1 MCRLKVVL
9 FANGRGADA
18 STYKPNR
25 DDSQWWNRRDAL
37 VRCVAAFLFGPEVDV
52 DADHRELVI
61 LYDDD
66 LSRMHMTYRQPGSS
80 SADAC
85 QCLIPSEQNIVSLWK
100 QAASQENGEPV
111 ERSGLTCRLV
121 ASRKSSESRVSGM
134 DSKRDVLEFL
144 QKVCS
149 LDFLRHHGLNSS
161 PAVILRKTNKKTLM
175 NVWSAWKQ
183 KEISKESA
191 ETSTETLESILEE
204 LLQPD
209 SPVVEQ
215 VVAGVLHESSENELP
230 CWEKDSRSMPSMQI
244 CLFLGAVRDMSSTEN
259 RCLERLCDRLSI
271 PLAKV
276 RLGPVPEFTS
286 KILTVTAVHHAQG
299 TLAPA
304 IHTLIESKDKS
315 HKRLREEEAPP
326 STSTL
331 ATTVPLLHFIC
342 LVPIASSELS
352 TELSD
357 RTRAL
362 WCLVRCTVA
371 SLWRSRLVGQGG
383 ISPLSNHLTLVFED
397 GQAVTFQQDELVTSL
412 AEQHQAAPSENQ
424 ILKALQ
430 AKLEK
435 VATSAVQ
442 DWKTRAVAILNGL
455 MVADNMTKP
464 RYILNTEAKG
474 NDDLFRL
481 FCDMDPEHAS
491 DTNDS
496 AWVLV
501 SIGPRSTALEDMETS
516 VLRACRK
523 MKVPVIHRPVLSSSC
538 QDREAAT
545 ITMIQHFS
553 YQNRLFGMLRREL
566 DSASQTSSKKKK
578 KRSS

>member
-18 STYKPNR
+18 FTYKPNR

-37 VRCVAAFLFGPEVDV
+37 VRCVAAFLFGPEGDV
-52 DADHRELVI
+52 DADHRELII

-66 LSRMHMTYRQPGSS
+66 LSRMHMTYRQPESP

-111 ERSGLTCRLV
+111 ELIGLTCRVV
-121 ASRKSSESRVSGM
+121 ASRKSGESRVSGM

-144 QKVCS
+144 QKACS

-161 PAVILRKTNKKTLM
+161 TSVILRKTNKTTLM
-175 NVWSAWKQ
+175 HVWGAWKQ
-183 KEISKESA
+183 QEISKESA

-209 SPVVEQ
+209 SPAVEQ

-230 CWEKDSRSMPSMQI
+230 CWEKDTRSMPSMQI

-259 RCLERLCDRLSI
+259 RCLDSLCNRLSI
-271 PLAKV
+271 PLVKV

-286 KILTVTAVHHAQG
+286 KILTVTAFHHAQG

-304 IHTLIESKDKS
+304 IHTLIERKDKS
-315 HKRLREEEAPP
+315 RKRLREEEGPP
-326 STSTL
+326 
-331 ATTVPLLHFIC
+331 ATDVPVLHFIC
-342 LVPIASSELS
+342 LVPFVSSELS

-383 ISPLSNHLTLVFED
+383 KSPLLNRLTLIFED
-397 GQAVTFQQDELVTSL
+397 GQVVTLEQDELVTSL

-424 ILKALQ
+424 ILNALQ

-435 VATSAVQ
+435 VAAPTVQ
-442 DWKTRAVAILNGL
+442 DWKSRAVAILNGL
-455 MVADNMTKP
+455 VLKGKP
-464 RYILNTEAKG
+464 RYILNTEAKE
-474 NDDLFRL
+474 NDRDLSRI
-481 FCDMDPEHAS
+481 FCDMVPKHSSE
-491 DTNDS
+491 TNVS

-501 SIGPRSTALEDMETS
+501 SVRPRSTVLADMEKS

-523 MKVPVIHRPVLSSSC
+523 MKLPVIHCPALSSSC

-545 ITMIQHFS
+545 ITMLQHFA
-553 YQNRLFGMLRREL
+553 YQNRLFEMLRGEL
-566 DSASQTSSKKKK
+566 DSASPTSSKKKK

>member
-9 FANGRGADA
+9 FAKGRGSDA
-18 STYKPNR
+18 STYRPNR

-37 VRCVAAFLFGPEVDV
+37 VRCVAAFLLGPEVG
-52 DADHRELVI
+52 DHRELII
-61 LYDDD
+61 LFDED
-66 LSRMHMTYRQPGSS
+66 LSRMHMSYRKPESS

-85 QCLIPSEQNIVSLWK
+85 HCLVPSEQNIVSLWK

-111 ERSGLTCRLV
+111 ELSGLTCRLA

-144 QKVCS
+144 QKACS

-183 KEISKESA
+183 QEISKESA

-209 SPVVEQ
+209 SPVVQQ

-230 CWEKDSRSMPSMQI
+230 CWEKDPRSIPSMQV
-244 CLFLGAVRDMSSTEN
+244 CLFLGAVRDMTSTEN
-259 RCLERLCDRLSI
+259 RCLECLCNRLSI

-286 KILTVTAVHHAQG
+286 KILTVTAIHHSQG

-304 IHTLIESKDKS
+304 IHALIESKDKS
-315 HKRLREEEAPP
+315 RKRFREEEAPP
-326 STSTL
+326 STFMS
-331 ATTVPLLHFIC
+331 ATFVPVLHFIC
-342 LVPIASSELS
+342 LVPVASSELS

-371 SLWRSRLVGQGG
+371 SLWRSRLVSQGG
-383 ISPLSNHLTLVFED
+383 TSPLSNRLTLVFED
-397 GQAVTFQQDELVTSL
+397 GQAVTLEQDELVTSL
-412 AEQHQAAPSENQ
+412 AEQHQAAPSEYQ
-424 ILKALQ
+424 ILKALKD
-430 AKLEK
+430 KLGK
-435 VATSAVQ
+435 VVASAVQ

-455 MVADNMTKP
+455 IIKDNMTKP
-464 RYILNTEAKG
+464 RYILNTEAKC
-474 NDDLFRL
+474 NDRDLSRL
-481 FCDMDPEHAS
+481 FCNMSPEHAS
-491 DTNDS
+491 EKNDS

-501 SIGPRSTALEDMETS
+501 SIGPRSTALDDMEKS
-516 VLRACRK
+516 VLRACRR
-523 MKVPVIHRPVLSSSC
+523 MKVPVIHHPTLSSSC

-545 ITMIQHFS
+545 ITMIQHFC

-566 DSASQTSSKKKK
+566 DSASQTSKKKK
-578 KRSS
+578 KRSSEM

>member
-37 VRCVAAFLFGPEVDV
+37 VRCVSAFLFGPEVD
-52 DADHRELVI
+52 DASHRELII

-66 LSRMHMTYRQPGSS
+66 LSRMHMTYRQPE
-80 SADAC
+80 SASAEAC

-111 ERSGLTCRLV
+111 ELSGLTCRLV
-121 ASRKSSESRVSGM
+121 ASRKSGESRVSGM

-144 QKVCS
+144 QKACS
-149 LDFLRHHGLNSS
+149 LDFLRQHGLNSS
-161 PAVILRKTNKKTLM
+161 TTVILRKTNKKSLM
-175 NVWSAWKQ
+175 NVWGAWKQ
-183 KEISKESA
+183 QEISKESA
-191 ETSTETLESILEE
+191 VTSTETLESILEE

-209 SPVVEQ
+209 SPAVEQ
-215 VVAGVLHESSENELP
+215 VIAGVLHESCENELP
-230 CWEKDSRSMPSMQI
+230 CWDKSPQSMPSMQM

-259 RCLERLCDRLSI
+259 ICLEGLCNRLSI
-271 PLAKV
+271 PFTKI
-276 RLGPVPEFTS
+276 RLGPIPEFTS

-304 IHTLIESKDKS
+304 IQTLIESKDKS
-315 HKRLREEEAPP
+315 RKRLRAEEAPP
-326 STSTL
+326 RTSTL
-331 ATTVPLLHFIC
+331 ATTVPVLHFIC
-342 LVPIASSELS
+342 LVPMASSELS

-383 ISPLSNHLTLVFED
+383 KSPLTNRLTLVFED
-397 GQAVTFQQDELVTSL
+397 GQAVTFEQDELVTSL

-424 ILKALQ
+424 ILNALQ
-430 AKLEK
+430 AKIKK
-435 VATSAVQ
+435 VAAPAVQ
-442 DWKTRAVAILNGL
+442 DWKTRAVAVLERL
-455 MVADNMTKP
+455 VLEDNMTKP

-474 NDDLFRL
+474 SDRDLFRL
-481 FCDMDPEHAS
+481 FCNTDPQHAS
-491 DTNDS
+491 ETNDS
-496 AWVLV
+496 AWVLL
-501 SIGPRSTALEDMETS
+501 SIGPRVTALEDMEKN

-523 MKVPVIHRPVLSSSC
+523 MKVPVIHCPALSSSC
-538 QDREAAT
+538 QDREAGT
-545 ITMIQHFS
+545 ITMVQHFA

-566 DSASQTSSKKKK
+566 DSASPTSDKKMK